1 MEYQNTD
8 WNKVLDDLKG
18 VGKDVASIFANVGPA
33 VASVVGKRDAEIQD
47 FGLEDVTGAIKGVTG
62 YLADI
67 SKTIG
72 PALSAISIGKRDAL
86 PMEYQNTDWNKVL
99 DDLKGVGKDV
109 ASIFANVGPA
119 VASVVGKR
127 DAEIQDFGLEDVT
140 GAIKGV
146 TGYLA
151 DISKTIGP
159 ALSAISIGKRDAL
172 PMEYQNTDWDKVLD
186 DLKGVGKDIADIFAN
201 VGPAV
206 ASVVGKRDEM
216 TDDVFMQSSDDLAV
230 ESLEVQDT
238 DWNKVLDDLKG
249 IGSDLGHILVSV
261 APAAIITAVG

>member
-1 MEYQNTD
+1 
-8 WNKVLDDLKG
+8 
-18 VGKDVASIFANVGPA
+18 
-33 VASVVGKRDAEIQD
+33 
-47 FGLEDVTGAIKGVTG
+47 
-62 YLADI
+62 
-67 SKTIG
+67 
-72 PALSAISIGKRDAL
+72 
-86 PMEYQNTDWNKVL
+86 
-99 DDLKGVGKDV
+99 
-109 ASIFANVGPA
+109 
-119 VASVVGKR
+119 
-127 DAEIQDFGLEDVT
+127 
-140 GAIKGV
+140 
-146 TGYLA
+146 
-151 DISKTIGP
+151 
-159 ALSAISIGKRDAL
+159 
-172 PMEYQNTDWDKVLD
+172 MEYQNTDWDKVLD